1 MSVQARVNQ
10 LFGANDLTVTVSPY
24 TSSGNSQI
32 DIPAIGSWINLSASA
47 VTTLGASGV
56 VFTMP
61 SYSRGRLLFFYNS
74 GSNAI
79 TFTNT
84 NDTTTAGYMDLG
96 GSHRQLDNS
105 DILCVYVRSDGSA
118 IRVFSTLDNT

>member
-24 TSSGNSQI
+24 TVGTNNQI
-32 DIPAIGSWINLSASA
+32 DIPAIGSWINLTASA
-47 VTTLGASGV
+47 VTTLGATGP

-61 SYSRGRLLFFYNS
+61 SFSRGRLLFFYNN

-96 GSHRQLDNS
+96 GSNRALDNS
-105 DILCVYVRSDGSA
+105 DVLCVYVRNDGSA